1 MRLVHYYPRA
11 RAEPSGVTAAMDLW
25 VEAAQRHGVEALVLH
40 AQQGESGYIKHLG
53 STRAT
58 FVPLGLARMLMPGDV
73 LVLHEGWTLSN
84 IVAAG
89 VAQRAGVPYVLVP
102 HGVYE
107 PGIMAGLKLQRLRF
121 PVERRVLAGA
131 ARVHVFHHSEVPLVH
146 AIAPTARPMVSPT
159 GMDLSTDTW
168 QGGGGYLAWFGRID
182 VEHKG
187 LDILVRAV
195 ASLPAG
201 QRPRVQLR
209 GYDFNGGLQ
218 VLRRLIAECGVE
230 QDVELAGPVWGQ
242 EKVEFMR
249 HCDAYLHLSA
259 WESMGMALLEA
270 LAAGTPTVMSDT
282 IHLSRTCA
290 DAGAAVVVARSEA
303 AVVAGIEQV
312 RRDAAGYSERGRQL
326 IASAFDWDD
335 IVPPYLTHLRS
346 LVA

>member
-11 RAEPSGVTAAMDLW
+11 HAERSGVTAAMRLW
-25 VEAAQRHGVEALVLH
+25 VEAAQRRGLEALVLH
-40 AQQGESGYIKHLG
+40 AQPGQDGYVKHLG

-58 FVPLGLARMLMPGDV
+58 FIPVGLRRMLSHDDV

-84 IVAAG
+84 LAAASVAK
-89 VAQRAGVPYVLVP
+89 RSGVPYVLVP

-107 PGIMAGLKLQRLRF
+107 PGIMVGLKLQRLRL
-121 PVERRVLAGA
+121 PVERRLLAGA
-131 ARVHVFHHSEVPLVH
+131 ARVHVFHNSEVPLVH

-159 GMDLSTDTW
+159 GMELSHDTW
-168 QGGGGYLAWFGRID
+168 VGGGGYLAWFGRID

-187 LDILVRAV
+187 LDLLVRAV

-270 LAAGTPTVMSDT
+270 LAAGTPTVMSET
-282 IHLSRTCA
+282 MHISRMCA
-290 DAGAAVVVARSEA
+290 DADAAVVVARSEP
-303 AVVAGIEQV
+303 AVIAGIEQV
-312 RRDAAGYSERGRQL
+312 RRDSAGYHKRGRQL
-326 IASAFDWDD
+326 IASTFNWDD
-335 IVPPYLTHLRS
+335 IVPPYLADLRS
-346 LVA
+346 LMA